1 MKKHSF
7 INQSLRKY
15 FDLAI
20 DFLRFSAYNIHM
32 NNKKTDKKAARLTSI
47 RNRILGAA
55 AARLT
60 SIRNRILGAAQTKSA
75 RLTSIRNRILGA
87 DLNLNFLI

>member
-1 MKKHSF
+1 
-7 INQSLRKY
+7 
-15 FDLAI
+15 
-20 DFLRFSAYNIHM
+20 M
-32 NNKKTDKKAARLTSI
+32 NNKKTDRK
-47 RNRILGAA
+47 

-87 DLNLNFLI
+87 DLNFNFLI